1 MEGGVPSGSII
12 NDLNALEK
20 ILPRLRKTS
29 SLPLLSPPSPSRR
42 VDPTPGRQ
50 GEPPHTAGGCPGRA
64 SLGGKEET
72 RETLQEVAAASGA
85 TVSEAHL

>member
-1 MEGGVPSGSII
+1 MERGITSSSII
-12 NDLNALEK
+12 NDLNAVGK

-29 SLPLLSPPSPSRR
+29 SPPLLSPASPSRG

-50 GEPPHTAGGCPGRA
+50 GEPLHTAGSCAGRA
-64 SLGGKEET
+64 SLVGKEET
-72 RETLQEVAAASGA
+72 RETVQEVAVASGA